1 MARHQHKAFRNY
13 QVKCLVTIKC
23 WRRSHQKVCCLTSH
37 LQKLE
42 LPFRPEVYKLSLV
55 HSMELIH
62 LRLKLNLIVV
72 WVLVSVQ
79 QKMSILRQCW
89 KSIIR
94 RLKLQS
100 SYLKKLALDPILFYH
115 HSDKKNWKVSLR
127 NNSNSVKHILQELPL
142 LEMVAAS
149 YHSLIKRK
157 AQLLVTCFTNRN
169 LISTSTWKDSSIKLH
184 KLGERHTNGL
194 KLKWHLR
201 LDLDWWYKIVLFKTQ
216 MLLLSYK
223 PNRERT
229 RVHQT
234 DHRQKD
240 QGLG

>member
-1 MARHQHKAFRNY
+1 MEMN
-13 QVKCLVTIKC
+13 V
-23 WRRSHQKVCCLTSH
+23 
-37 LQKLE
+37 
-42 LPFRPEVYKLSLV
+42 FRP
-55 HSMELIH
+55 
-62 LRLKLNLIVV
+62 NLTTVFEYSSSSS
-72 WVLVSVQ
+72 SV
-79 QKMSILRQCW
+79 
-89 KSIIR
+89 
-94 RLKLQS
+94 S
-100 SYLKKLALDPILFYH
+100 SYAHADCRSEISINIEARQQRQTAH